1 MFIICIICLYPI
13 FLKLGRKVLQKQSSQ
28 PVLLNL
34 LESNMIP
41 SSTVTLRANCVGCV
55 LKQIPT
61 TKETESQ
68 KTTVAM
74 NR

>member
-1 MFIICIICLYPI
+1 MFIPDFSQTWQKGASEAVLSACIT
-13 FLKLGRKVLQKQSSQ
+13 
-28 PVLLNL
+28 NL

-55 LKQIPT
+55 LKQKN

-74 NR
+74 NRWDTIG

>member
-1 MFIICIICLYPI
+1 MFIPDFSQTWQKGASEAVLSACIT
-13 FLKLGRKVLQKQSSQ
+13 
-28 PVLLNL
+28 NL

-55 LKQIPT
+55 LKQIST

-74 NR
+74 NRWDTIG

>member
-1 MFIICIICLYPI
+1 MYNMFIPDFSQTWQKGASEAVLSACIT
-13 FLKLGRKVLQKQSSQ
+13 
-28 PVLLNL
+28 NL
-34 LESNMIP
+34 LESNIP

-55 LKQIPT
+55 LKQIFT

>member
-1 MFIICIICLYPI
+1 MYNMFIPDFSQTWQKGASEAVLSCIT
-13 FLKLGRKVLQKQSSQ
+13 
-28 PVLLNL
+28 NL